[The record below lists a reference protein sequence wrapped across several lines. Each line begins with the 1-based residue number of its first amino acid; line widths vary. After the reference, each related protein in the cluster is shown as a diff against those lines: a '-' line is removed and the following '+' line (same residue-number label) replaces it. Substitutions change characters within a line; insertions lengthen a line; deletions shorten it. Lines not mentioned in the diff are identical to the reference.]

1 MEEKKPDALVV
12 CSTLNQITNYL
23 VIKEYMP
30 EKVYNITFDEKARKK
45 MNENIK
51 IDDWDKQLK
60 NLCKEKLKI
69 DDSNIKDICLGES
82 DFYNIEDIVDKI
94 DGEIDENDK
103 KTIYWHITGGQRL
116 VAMAVAEFIKDRSQ
130 DKWVYMEG
138 NIEKLLEYD
147 NELKSKNVINYSNR
161 DLDFKQAFDL
171 TGFKYNDKLSST
183 NVLDINNKEINENL
197 GKEQEFYNILY
208 GIFCTDAS
216 FREQLLESNSEK
228 TENERKEYITKAFKD
243 LKEYNKKD
251 SERLKNCKYDIY
263 KSDEM
268 KKSCPAGYIFEK
280 IAGYKI
286 YKALRNAKFKH
297 NINQIAFSIKTQ
309 FDDRDD
315 KVKKDDKDNKNKGY
329 SIIDEL
335 DIALLSSTGK
345 LINFECKT
353 GGMEGDNAKSHNYT
367 TYRLS
372 GVFGMPIL
380 ISPLLENERKHKEKI
395 EKFGKQCGAI
405 RSAERA
411 ELYVWT
417 IDKIEENLKDL
428 LRIRE

>member
-1 MEEKKPDALVV
+1 MQKKKPDTLVI

-60 NLCKEKLKI
+60 KVCKEKLGI
-69 DDSNIKDICLGES
+69 SDFTDITLEDGG
-82 DFYNIEDIVDKI
+82 FYNIGDIVDKI
-94 DGEIDENDK
+94 DDEIDKDDK
-103 KTIYWHITGGQRL
+103 RTIYWHITGGQRL
-116 VAMAVAEFIKDRSQ
+116 VAMAVARFIKNREN
-130 DKWVYMEG
+130 DKWLYVEG
-138 NIEKLLEYD
+138 NIEKLLVYD
-147 NELKSKNVINYSNR
+147 NKLKELEEEIDYG
-161 DLDFKQAFDL
+161 DEELTFKEAFNL
-171 TGFKYNDKLSST
+171 TGFKYNDKLPST
-183 NVLDINNKEINENL
+183 NVLDIDKDINKDLQAEKN
-197 GKEQEFYNILY
+197 FYNVLY
-208 GIFCTDAS
+208 DMFIGNNS
-216 FREQLLESNSEK
+216 LRREFLESNSK
-228 TENERKEYITKAFKD
+228 PMKNDRKKYITKAFED
-243 LKEYNKKD
+243 LKKYNKKD

-286 YKALRNAKFKH
+286 YEALRNAKFKH

-380 ISPLLENERKHKEKI
+380 ISPLLDTEIDNKKI
-395 EKFGKQCGAI
+395 EKFDKQWSAI
-405 RSAERA
+405 GSAERA
-411 ELYVWT
+411 ELYVWG
-417 IDKIEENLKDL
+417 IDKIEEKLEHL

>member
-1 MEEKKPDALVV
+1 MEEKKPDALVI

-30 EKVYNITFDEKARKK
+30 EKVYNITFNEKVHKI
-45 MNENIK
+45 MNSNIK
-51 IDDWDKQLK
+51 FDDWDEQLK
-60 NLCKEKLKI
+60 KVCKEKLGI
-69 DDSNIKDICLGES
+69 SDFTDIILEDSG
-82 DFYNIEDIVDKI
+82 FYNIGDIVDKI
-94 DGEIDENDK
+94 DDEIDEDDK
-103 KTIYWHITGGQRL
+103 RTIYWDITGGQRL
-116 VAMAVAEFIKDRSQ
+116 VAMAVAKFIKKRKN
-130 DKWVYMEG
+130 DKWLYIEG
-138 NIEKLLEYD
+138 NIEELLVYD
-147 NELKSKNVINYSNR
+147 NKLEELEEEIDYGKEE
-161 DLDFKQAFDL
+161 LTFKEVFNL
-171 TGFKYNDKLSST
+171 TGFKCNDKLSST
-183 NVLDINNKEINENL
+183 NILDINNKKINEDL
-197 GKEQEFYNILY
+197 EKEQKFYNILY
-208 GIFCTDAS
+208 DIFCADTS
-216 FREQLLESNSEK
+216 FREQFLKSNSGK
-228 TENERKEYITKAFKD
+228 TENGRKEYIKETFEN
-243 LKEYNKKD
+243 LKKYNKKD

-286 YKALRNAKFKH
+286 YKALRNVKFKH

-315 KVKKDDKDNKNKGY
+315 KVEKGDKDNKNKGY

-372 GVFGMPIL
+372 GAFGMPIL
-380 ISPLLENERKHKEKI
+380 ISPLLKEEIDDKKI
-395 EKFGKQCGAI
+395 EKFDKQWSAI
-405 RSAERA
+405 GSAERA
-411 ELYVWT
+411 ELYVWG
-417 IDKIEENLKDL
+417 IDEIEKKLEDL